1 MEGITVVIVINLG
14 VTLECAFIGS
24 LLPQNVSDSKR
35 KVFSKKK
42 ELLEMRNL
50 FTFWSLMSSLAT
62 WKFSSL
68 VVYIHIEGPIYV
80 VNFSLIL
87 AKG

>member
-50 FTFWSLMSSLAT
+50 FTF
-62 WKFSSL
+62 
-68 VVYIHIEGPIYV
+68 
-80 VNFSLIL
+80 
-87 AKG
+87 